1 MMTIRILACCLLA
14 AALSISACAPLTYQ
28 VQVNGYTDPTTP
40 GVIAPGDTFF
50 VMENKEAKNPLLEKE
65 IREKIVKLLE
75 SQGYPSAPLEKARYL
90 LFFGYDIGAGR
101 SVTVVFP
108 DFYPYGW
115 GYYPWYP
122 RSYYFASPFAG
133 YWPYTETIYDR
144 WLLIKVVDARAYRD
158 KGQFHSVWVGEARS
172 TGTSQDLRVV
182 VNYLLKAVFEQ
193 FGKNTGKAVTVEVS
207 EQDAVIRELSK

>member
-1 MMTIRILACCLLA
+1 MKKRILACCLLA
-14 AALSISACAPLTYQ
+14 AALSLSGCAPRAYQ

-75 SQGYPSAPLEKARYL
+75 SQGYSSATLDQARHF
-90 LFFGYDIGAGR
+90 LFFGYDIGPGR

-108 DFYPYGW
+108 DFYPYSW
-115 GYYPWYP
+115 GYYPGYP
-122 RSYYFASPFAG
+122 RSYFFASPFAG
-133 YWPYTETIYDR
+133 YWPYTETLYDR
-144 WLLIKVVDARAYRD
+144 WLLIKVVDAKVYRD
-158 KGQFHSVWVGEARS
+158 KGQFKSVWVGEARS

-207 EQDAVIRELSK
+207 EQDPVIRDLSK